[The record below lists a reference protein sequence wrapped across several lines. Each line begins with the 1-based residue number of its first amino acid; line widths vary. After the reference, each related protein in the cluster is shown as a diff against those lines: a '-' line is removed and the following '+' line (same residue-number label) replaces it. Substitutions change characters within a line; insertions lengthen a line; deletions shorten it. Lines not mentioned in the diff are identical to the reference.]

1 MFPAASALSP
11 MHLAILLNVLA
22 TSALVIGFVPTEP
35 SRLMARKTG
44 PFLIFIARRHSSRAI
59 RASRARWRSW
69 MTPPLVRRV
78 TVRPSGPFEETSAV
92 LSAALQQRNNQ
103 THGVWTLGAADQAR
117 RPLRRC
123 SAPRQCEPEATA
135 ERCQR
140 ACARSGSVIGRLV
153 AMQQP
158 KRLFASSGRGGR
170 YRRTPRT
177 IGIRGFGQVPLG
189 AYKTFQ
195 RVPFGR
201 VPPDL

>member
-1 MFPAASALSP
+1 MPGLRHPPAAMISGSAAPAVVRSCAAPIRVEWPLMFPAASALSP

-140 ACARSGSVIGRLV
+140 ACARSGSVIVLGCLIV
-153 AMQQP
+153 GTAQ
-158 KRLFASSGRGGR
+158 SGWHE
-170 YRRTPRT
+170 RRN
-177 IGIRGFGQVPLG
+177 F
-189 AYKTFQ
+189 
-195 RVPFGR
+195 
-201 VPPDL
+201 